1 MTYFLYNLILILVSP
16 FYIIRV
22 LWKNK
27 GCKERFGISIPENEN
42 KKVIW
47 IHAVSVGEVIA
58 SKPLISLINKQL
70 PDYEIVLSTVTKT
83 GREIAEK
90 MQKQLSHI
98 FYFPFDFPFVVK
110 KVLRKINPSLIVLAE
125 TELWPNLLKYAELFN
140 IPVILNNGKISPSS
154 FLKYKKIH
162 PLFTQILGKVSIF
175 CMQTEEDKDKL
186 IQLGVNPEKIIVT
199 GNTKFDLFDSDLDK
213 ERPLENW
220 NTTGFSPIIVAGST
234 HPGEEKIL
242 LELLKKID
250 KKFPN
255 TLLVLVP
262 RHPERLTEIENLIK
276 EKGYSFVKRSETNSY
291 LLKEKIILVDT
302 IGELSKIYSVADVV
316 FVGGSLVPIGGHN
329 LLEPAFLSKPIIT
342 GQYTFKQ
349 NEMTELLK
357 KGDGIIQV
365 ENEQQLQEKLL
376 ELLSSPEKRKK
387 LGENAR
393 NVVLSNPGA
402 TKRNFEVI
410 AKILQE
416 V

>member
-1 MTYFLYNLILILVSP
+1 MTYFLYNLILILASP

-47 IHAVSVGEVIA
+47 IHAVSVGEIIA

-125 TELWPNLLKYAELFN
+125 TELWPNLLRYAELLN
-140 IPVILNNGKISPSS
+140 IPVVLNNGKISPSS

-162 PLFTQILGKVSIF
+162 PLFTPILGKVSIF

-213 ERPLENW
+213 EKPLENW

-316 FVGGSLVPIGGHN
+316 FVGGSFVPIGGHN